1 MFRVEDYASDTNTQ
15 LVGDRS
21 VVVSRVSTDSRDINK
36 GDLYVALKGP
46 NFDGHDFVLEAF
58 EKGAVACMVSGD
70 YSEFT
75 KRESNTYLKTLDTRR
90 GLADLSFWWRR
101 KFSSRIK
108 MIGITGSNGKTTVKE
123 MIANILRCETEPDQ
137 VLATKGNLNNDIGVP
152 KTLLNLTSNH
162 EYAVIEMGMSNSGE
176 LTHLAR
182 IVCPDIAVITNIGTA
197 HIGELGSQDAIAEA
211 KSEIISGL
219 PKGGVLIVE
228 ASGKY
233 TDYLISK
240 YSEGVVQRFGESDN
254 ADVLGEYVESAGL
267 LTLKITHKASVIEV
281 DLKIRGYHNI
291 LNALAAAAVC
301 FSLKISASSI
311 KQGLESFGSVKGRLE
326 TIKLKS
332 GDVLINDAYNA
343 NFDSVCRALECL
355 AAEPGKKIFVFGD
368 MGELGEFGLSLHEK
382 VGEYAKKKGVDL
394 LFAVGELTK
403 KTVASFGTNAI
414 HYDSRSELLAHL
426 KARLN
431 GQTCVLVKGSRFMK
445 MEYFCNGL
453 IAL

>member
-1 MFRVEDYASDTNTQ
+1 MISMRLSEAADLLGGRLIGEDRQFD
-15 LVGDRS
+15 G
-21 VVVSRVSTDSRDINK
+21 VSTDTRSLHP
-36 GDLYVALKGP
+36 GELFFALKGP
-46 NFDGHDFVLEAF
+46 RFDAHDLLDDAL
-58 EKGAVACMVSGD
+58 KKSATGAVSSKLGD
-70 YSEFT
+70 GRLPII
-75 KRESNTYLKTLDTRR
+75 KVLDSRAGLVHLAQNWR
-90 GLADLSFWWRR
+90 GRFELPVV
-101 KFSSRIK
+101 
-108 MIGITGSNGKTTVKE
+108 GITGSAGKTSVKE
-123 MIANILRCETEPDQ
+123 MLGS
-137 VLATKGNLNNDIGVP
+137 VLEQNKKPLVTLGNFNNDIGVP
-152 KTLLNLTSNH
+152 KTLLNLTSNY

-219 PKGGVLIVE
+219 PKDGVLIVE

-240 YSEGVVQRFGESDN
+240 YSEGVVQKFGESDN

-267 LTLKITHKASVIEV
+267 LTLKITHQASVIEV
-281 DLKIRGYHNI
+281 DLKIRGYHNV

-368 MGELGEFGLSLHEK
+368 MGELDRSNARRRHVLS
-382 VGEYAKKKGVDL
+382 
-394 LFAVGELTK
+394 
-403 KTVASFGTNAI
+403 
-414 HYDSRSELLAHL
+414 SRICPCEPA
-426 KARLN
+426 
-431 GQTCVLVKGSRFMK
+431 
-445 MEYFCNGL
+445 
-453 IAL
+453 